1 VTETVPPASLAG
13 EIIELDV
20 GPVAHGGHCVARI
33 GDAAGGRVVFVRHA
47 IPGERVRVRITE
59 DAGGSFA
66 RGDAISVITPSE
78 DRVEP
83 PCPHAGPGRCGGCD
97 WQHVRP
103 AAQRDLK
110 AAVVREQFARL
121 AKLDVAVEV
130 TELPG
135 GPLHWRTRV
144 GYTIDQH
151 GRPGLLR
158 HRSPVV
164 EAVESCP
171 LGVAGVGDSPVLAQ
185 SWPDE
190 SRVEVVRD
198 DQGSITVLAAR
209 TVAPKRTYPNGRR
222 PRIDRRRVLDS
233 RIVQGAEQHHHLI
246 AADGDEPVDFA
257 VAPSGFWQVH
267 PAAAP
272 TFVRTVLR
280 ELAPRPGE
288 SALDLYA
295 GAGLFT
301 AFLARAVGPSGR
313 VIGIEADAQAVSDAA
328 TNLIE
333 LPWAEVR
340 RSPVTAALFAQP
352 ELVDRAPDLV
362 ILDPP
367 RSGVGAEVMAAVLAL
382 GARTVAYVAC
392 DPASLARDV
401 RVAIDQGWAM
411 SSLSVFDA
419 FPMTHHIEC
428 IAILRPTAPSA

>member
-1 VTETVPPASLAG
+1 MSPTNPSDSLAG
-13 EIIELDV
+13 QIIELDV

-33 GDAAGGRVVFVRHA
+33 GDSPGGRVVFVRHA

-66 RGDAISVITPSE
+66 RGDAISVINASE
-78 DRVEP
+78 DRVQP

-103 AAQRDLK
+103 SAQRALK

-121 AKLDVAVEV
+121 AKLDEAVEV

-144 GYTIDQH
+144 GYTIDER

-164 EAVESCP
+164 EPVESCP
-171 LGVAGVGDSPVLAQ
+171 LGVPGVGDGPVLAR

-198 DQGSITVLAAR
+198 DEGSITVLAAR
-209 TVAPKRTYPNGRR
+209 TVAPKRAHPNGRR
-222 PRIDRRRVLDS
+222 PRIDRRRILDA
-233 RIVQGAEQHHHLI
+233 RIVEGAEQHHHLV
-246 AADGDEPVDFA
+246 AAVEDEPIDFT

-267 PAAAP
+267 PAAAQ

-313 VIGIEADAQAVSDAA
+313 VVGVEADAQAVSDAA
-328 TNLIE
+328 INLNG

-340 RSPVTAALFAQP
+340 RSPVTAALLGQP
-352 ELVDRAPDLV
+352 DLAELAPDLV
-362 ILDPP
+362 VLDPP
-367 RSGVGAEVMAAVLAL
+367 RSGVGADVMAAVLAM
-382 GARTVAYVAC
+382 GARMVAYVAC

-401 RVAIDQGWAM
+401 RVALDHGWVM

-419 FPMTHHIEC
+419 FPMTHHIES
-428 IAILRPTAPSA
+428 IATLTPVRPRA